1 MSVTRVP
8 VKPGLLRWARERANY
23 SREGLSKRFP
33 RIEAWERGE
42 AQPTFKQL
50 KAFAK
55 ATHAPFGYFF
65 LTQPPVES
73 IPIPDFRTVANIPMD
88 RPSLDL
94 IDTIDLCEERQDWY
108 REFAQSEQE
117 PQLEFVGSARVSDDI
132 VETAARMRHAL
143 GIDLGERVGLATW
156 TDALRRLIE
165 QAEAC
170 GILVMIS
177 GVVGSNNRRRLDP
190 QEFRGFALADPWAPL
205 VFVNGADTKAAQ
217 MFTLAHEFAHVW
229 LGKSGISDVDARRVS
244 SQESERWCNRVA
256 AELLLPLAVLRDE
269 LDSSASLERELN
281 RLARRYKVSTLVIL
295 RRIHDAGRL
304 SRKELSAAYDAE
316 VSRLKLR
323 HKEGGGNF
331 YATLN
336 ARVSKRFARA
346 LMVSVLEGG
355 TTFTE
360 AFRMLDLKKMASF
373 DKLRR
378 NLGVGH

>member
-1 MSVTRVP
+1 
-8 VKPGLLRWARERANY
+8 
-23 SREGLSKRFP
+23 
-33 RIEAWERGE
+33 
-42 AQPTFKQL
+42 
-50 KAFAK
+50 
-55 ATHAPFGYFF
+55 
-65 LTQPPVES
+65 
-73 IPIPDFRTVANIPMD
+73 
-88 RPSLDL
+88 
-94 IDTIDLCEERQDWY
+94 
-108 REFAQSEQE
+108 
-117 PQLEFVGSARVSDDI
+117 
-132 VETAARMRHAL
+132 
-143 GIDLGERVGLATW
+143 
-156 TDALRRLIE
+156 
-165 QAEAC
+165 
-170 GILVMIS
+170 
-177 GVVGSNNRRRLDP
+177 
-190 QEFRGFALADPWAPL
+190 
-205 VFVNGADTKAAQ
+205 

-256 AELLLPLAVLRDE
+256 AELLVPLAVLRDE
-269 LDSSASLERELN
+269 LDPSASLEREMN
-281 RLARRYKVSTLVIL
+281 RLVRRYKVSTVVIL